1 MATKKTALLYKTFL
15 LIASVVFIVLIL
27 RQLGTLTRAVQIF
40 SEGSW
45 YFILPVIGI
54 QFLALINRGAFYQT
68 LYDYFGV
75 KDQLWR
81 MTKMYLASN
90 FLNLAAPTGGLSGMT
105 IFISE
110 AERHG
115 MGRGRATFI
124 NFFAYF
130 LYYAVFTIVLL
141 FGLFYLVFNHQLYQY
156 QIVTASILLGMIF
169 FIVIA
174 AFAVVEEAARLNKLF
189 KLIASIINFFA
200 RIFNKKSILSSSSV
214 NELSK
219 EINESIRFIQ
229 KKLKALWLPV
239 FHVLLAEAIDILTL
253 YYLFLAFRYPIYP
266 GILITAYAICVL
278 FTLVSI
284 TPGGIG
290 IVEAAMIFVLT
301 NLGVPVE
308 LAAIVVFAYRI
319 IGYWIPFG
327 FGFIAFRSLQSEKIL
342 HLENG
347 TS

>member
-1 MATKKTALLYKTFL
+1 MASKKTALIYKII
-15 LIASVVFIVLIL
+15 LIVASVVFIILIL
-27 RQLGTLTRAVQIF
+27 RQLGTISHAAEILAR
-40 SEGSW
+40 GSW

-54 QFLALINRGAFYQT
+54 QVISVINRGALYQT

-81 MTKMYLASN
+81 MSKMYLASN
-90 FLNLAAPTGGLSGMT
+90 FLNLAAPTAGLSGMT

-110 AERHG
+110 AEHHG
-115 MGRGRATFI
+115 LSRGRATFV

-130 LYYAVFTIVLL
+130 LYYAVFTLVLL

-156 QIVTASILLGMIF
+156 QVVTASILLGMIF
-169 FIVIA
+169 LIV
-174 AFAVVEEAARLNKLF
+174 FVAVLAVEEAARLNKLF
-189 KLIASIINFFA
+189 SLVAQVVNFIT
-200 RIFNKKSILSSSSV
+200 RLFNKKQVFSSNAVNILSR
-214 NELSK
+214 
-219 EINESIRFIQ
+219 EIHESMRYIQ
-229 KKLKALWLPV
+229 KKYKALWLPI

-253 YYLFLAFRYPIYP
+253 YYLFLAFKYPIYP
-266 GILITAYAICVL
+266 GVLITAYAICIL

-308 LAAIVVFAYRI
+308 LSAIVVFVYRI
-319 IGYWIPFG
+319 IGYWLPFG
-327 FGFIAFRSLQSEKIL
+327 AGFVAFRSLQEEKIF

-347 TS
+347 SS